1 MSDFAD
7 LFAPQGG
14 WRVRIRD
21 HSGGA
26 EEGIVEEIGGFP
38 TLMQANA
45 FARAY
50 VRDSIERCREASARN
65 ADAGTILA
73 AWRAFGEDAEIV
85 AGGEAGFRSESECA
99 DFAAQPASAEAR
111 DWRALDPRQDAD
123 GDANGDND
131 EDGA

>member
-7 LFAPQGG
+7 LFAPPGG

-26 EEGIVEEIGGFP
+26 EDGIVEEIGGFA

-50 VRDSIERCREASARN
+50 VRDSIERCREAGASG
-65 ADAGTILA
+65 AGAVLA

-85 AGGEAGFRSESECA
+85 AAGEGGWRSEHECA
-99 DFAAQPASAEAR
+99 DFAAEPASAAAR
-111 DWRALDPRQDAD
+111 DWRALDPRQDHD
-123 GDANGDND
+123 DDDDDDVGGG
-131 EDGA
+131 GA